1 MSCPARDDTSP
12 ARTRRVPDIPIS
24 FAHGGQPL
32 RFVAYLHADDNEA
45 TLPCQIH
52 PVSAPT

>member
-12 ARTRRVPDIPIS
+12 ARTRRVPDVPIS
-24 FAHGGQPL
+24 FAPGVQPL
-32 RFVAYLHADDNEA
+32 RFVAYLLADDNEA

>member
-24 FAHGGQPL
+24 LAHGGQPL
-32 RFVAYLHADDNEA
+32 RFVAYPHADDNEA
-45 TLPCQIH
+45 TLPCQIR